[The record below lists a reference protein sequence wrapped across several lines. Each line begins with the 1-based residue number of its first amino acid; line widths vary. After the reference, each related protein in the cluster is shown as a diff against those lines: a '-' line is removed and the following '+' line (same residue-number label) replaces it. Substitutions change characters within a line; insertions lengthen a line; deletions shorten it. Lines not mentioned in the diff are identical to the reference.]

1 MSLIALGVIIVV
13 LIVVARS
20 LARTVPQ
27 ATVAV
32 VTLFGKYHRVMR
44 EGLNFKLPWEVVAHR
59 LSLQN
64 RALQMEFQAITQD
77 QANVKFATMVLY
89 AVAGSD
95 EEAIKKAVFSFATPQ
110 EFQLALQRT
119 IDGSIRQFV
128 ATTKQA
134 DILGMR
140 AEIVEHTKKNLDE
153 VVLAWGYVVRD
164 IQITDMTFDK
174 EIIDSM
180 ARVVSSK
187 NLLAA
192 AANEG
197 AALLVKRTK
206 DAEAEAAYKT
216 IGAEADK
223 KAAALRGEGLAL
235 FRKNIAIGLQ
245 EAADSFKAAGVDT
258 RFLLFLEYTDALKYV
273 SEHSQGKV
281 IFMDS
286 GAQAP
291 ARVVQGLFGMLTDV
305 PDGPEPPDG
314 GGQQLPVS
322 APGA

>member
-1 MSLIALGVIIVV
+1 MIAYPLLAVLLIVV
-13 LIVVARS
+13 LYLIGS
-20 LARTVPQ
+20 LFRTVPQ

-32 VTLFGKYHRVMR
+32 VTLFGRYHRIMR
-44 EGLNFKLPWEVVAHR
+44 EGLNFKLPWERVAYR

-64 RALQMEFQAITQD
+64 RALQLEFQAITQD

-89 AVAGSD
+89 AVSAAD
-95 EEAIKKAVFSFATPQ
+95 EDSVKKAVFSFATGQ

-128 ATTKQA
+128 ATTKQS

-140 AEIVEHTKKNLDE
+140 AEIVDHTKKNLDE

-192 AANEG
+192 ASNEG

-206 DAEAEAAYKT
+206 DAEAEAAFRT
-216 IGAEADK
+216 IGAEAEK
-223 KAAALRGEGLAL
+223 KASALRGEGLAL
-235 FRKNIAIGLQ
+235 FRKNIAEGMKG
-245 EAADSFKAAGVDT
+245 AADSLKSAGVNPE
-258 RFLLFLEYTDALKYV
+258 FLLFLEYTDAMKYV
-273 SEHSQGKV
+273 AEHGAGKV
-281 IFMDS
+281 VFMDN
-286 GAQAP
+286 GAAAA
-291 ARVVQGLFGMLTDV
+291 ARVVQGVLSMETSFVD
-305 PDGPEPPDG
+305 EK
-314 GGQQLPVS
+314 
-322 APGA
+322 GA

>member
-1 MSLIALGVIIVV
+1 MYLLILAVVVIV
-13 LIVVARS
+13 LLFVAGS
-20 LARTVPQ
+20 FLRTVPQ
-27 ATVAV
+27 STVAV
-32 VTLFGKYHRVMR
+32 VTVFGKFRRVMR
-44 EGLNFKLPWEVVAHR
+44 EGLNFKLPWEAVSHR

-89 AVAGSD
+89 AVAGAD
-95 EEAIKKAVFSFATPQ
+95 EEAIKKAVFSFASAQ

-140 AEIVEHTKKNLDE
+140 AEIVDHTKKNLDE

-164 IQITDMTFDK
+164 IQITDMTFDR

-192 AANEG
+192 ASNEG

-235 FRKNIAIGLQ
+235 FRKNIAIGMK
-245 EAADSFKAAGVDT
+245 EAADSLRSAGVDT

-273 SEHSQGKV
+273 SDHAQGKV
-281 IFMDS
+281 IYMDS
-286 GAQAP
+286 GAAAP
-291 ARVVQGLFGMLTDV
+291 TRIIQGLFGMLT
-305 PDGPEPPDG
+305 PEPEPTASPSSSTPIA
-314 GGQQLPVS
+314 QP
-322 APGA
+322 

>member
-1 MSLIALGVIIVV
+1 MNSGPVFSLIVLAFVVI
-13 LIVVARS
+13 LVARS
-20 LARTVPQ
+20 LFRTVPQ
-27 ATVAV
+27 ATVAI
-32 VTLFGKYHRVMR
+32 VTVFGKYHRIMR
-44 EGLNFKLPWEVVAHR
+44 EGLNFKLPWEMVHYR

-64 RALQMEFQAITQD
+64 RALQLEFQAITQD

-89 AVAGSD
+89 AVAAAE
-95 EEAIKKAVFSFATPQ
+95 EEAIKKAVFSFASLG

-128 ATTKQA
+128 ATTKQS

-140 AEIVEHTKKNLDE
+140 AEIVDHTKKNLDE

-192 AANEG
+192 ASNEG

-223 KAAALRGEGLAL
+223 KASALRGEGLAL
-235 FRKNIAIGLQ
+235 FRKNIAVGMK
-245 EAADSFKAAGVDT
+245 EAAESLRAAGVDN

-273 SEHSQGKV
+273 ADHAQGKV
-281 IFMDS
+281 IYMDT
-286 GAQAP
+286 GAQA
-291 ARVVQGLFGMLTDV
+291 ATRIMQGVTGMLLDT
-305 PDGPEPPDG
+305 PAPPPPDPAASG
-314 GGQQLPVS
+314 STS
-322 APGA
+322 A

>member
-1 MSLIALGVIIVV
+1 MLDLPRFYVFIVLLVLVLWLAGSLF
-13 LIVVARS
+13 RS
-20 LARTVPQ
+20 VPQ
-27 ATVAV
+27 ATVGV
-32 VTLFGKYHRVMR
+32 VTVFGKYRRIMR
-44 EGLNFKLPWEVVAHR
+44 EGLNIKRPWEKVVYR

-64 RALQMEFQAITQD
+64 RALQLEFQAITQD

-89 AVAGSD
+89 AVAAS
-95 EEAIKKAVFSFATPQ
+95 EAEAIKKAVFSFASGQ

-128 ATTKQA
+128 ATTKQS

-140 AEIVEHTKKNLDE
+140 AEIVDHTKKNLDE

-192 AANEG
+192 ASNEG

-223 KAAALRGEGLAL
+223 KAAALRGQGLAL
-235 FRKNIAIGLQ
+235 FRKNIADGMKD
-245 EAADSFKAAGVDT
+245 AAEKLKSAGVNAE
-258 RFLLFLEYTDALKYV
+258 FLLFLEYTDALKYV
-273 SEHSQGKV
+273 AEHSQGKV
-281 IFMDS
+281 VFMDS
-286 GAQAP
+286 GAA
-291 ARVVQGLFGMLTDV
+291 AVAKVVQGIAGLGVELDTDAA
-305 PDGPEPPDG
+305 PP
-314 GGQQLPVS
+314 V
-322 APGA
+322 A

>member
-1 MSLIALGVIIVV
+1 MAPQFFFLALLSFIFIIFLLRQV
-13 LIVVARS
+13 RS
-20 LARTVPQ
+20 IPQ
-27 ATVAV
+27 ASVGV
-32 VTLFGKYHRVMR
+32 VTMFGKYQRIMR
-44 EGLNFKLPWEVVAHR
+44 EGLNLKMPWEKLFTQ

-64 RALQMEFQAITQD
+64 RALQMEFQAITKD
-77 QANVKFATMVLY
+77 QANVKFATMILY
-89 AVAGSD
+89 AVASAD
-95 EEAIKKAVFSFATPQ
+95 EEMIKKAVFSFASPQ

-140 AEIVEHTKKNLDE
+140 AEIVDHTKKNLDE
-153 VVLAWGYVVRD
+153 VVVAWGYVVRD

-174 EIIDSM
+174 EVIDSM

-192 AANEG
+192 AENEG

-216 IGAEADK
+216 IGAEAEK

-235 FRKNIAIGLQ
+235 FRKNIAEGMKD
-245 EAADSFKAAGVDT
+245 AAENLRRAGVDAN
-258 RFLLFLEYTDALKYV
+258 FLLFLEYTDALKYV
-273 SEHSQGKV
+273 ADHAQGKV
-281 IFMDS
+281 VFMDNS
-286 GAQAP
+286 AGAATRIAQHILSMGAELP
-291 ARVVQGLFGMLTDV
+291 ASSPPPAG
-305 PDGPEPPDG
+305 GPR
-314 GGQQLPVS
+314 
-322 APGA
+322 

>member
-1 MSLIALGVIIVV
+1 MAPFVV
-13 LIVVARS
+13 FLVVAGLFLTFSWFRS
-20 LARTVPQ
+20 VPQ
-27 ATVAV
+27 STVAV
-32 VTLFGKYHRVMR
+32 ITVFGKYKRVLR
-44 EGLNFKLPWEVVAHR
+44 EGLNVKLPWENVFQR

-64 RALQMEFQAITQD
+64 RALQLEFQAITQD
-77 QANVKFATMVLY
+77 QANVRFATMVLY
-89 AVAGSD
+89 AVSGGDD
-95 EEAIKKAVFSFATPQ
+95 ETIKKAIFSFATPQ

-140 AEIVEHTKKNLDE
+140 AEIVDHTKKNLDE
-153 VVLAWGYVVRD
+153 VVSSWGYVVRD

-174 EIIDSM
+174 EIMDSM

-192 AANEG
+192 ASNEG

-216 IGAEADK
+216 IGAEAEK
-223 KAAALRGEGLAL
+223 KASALRGEGLAL
-235 FRKNIAIGLQ
+235 FRKNVAEGMK
-245 EAADSFKAAGVDT
+245 EAAESLRVAGVDAN
-258 RFLLFLEYTDALKYV
+258 FLLFLEYTDALKYV
-273 SEHSQGKV
+273 ADHSQGKV

-286 GAQAP
+286 GAGASTR
-291 ARVVQGLFGMLTDV
+291 AVQGILGMQAEVTAS
-305 PDGPEPPDG
+305 P
-314 GGQQLPVS
+314 LPKT
-322 APGA
+322 P

>member
-1 MSLIALGVIIVV
+1 MAALAIVIVIGV
-13 LIVVARS
+13 LFLSSCFRS
-20 LARTVPQ
+20 VPQ

-32 VTLFGKYHRVMR
+32 ITVFGKYSRVMR
-44 EGLNFKLPWEVVAHR
+44 EGLNIKLPWEKVFQR

-64 RALQMEFQAITQD
+64 RALQLEFQAITQD
-77 QANVKFATMVLY
+77 QANVRFATMVLY
-89 AVAGSD
+89 AVANI
-95 EEAIKKAVFSFATPQ
+95 EEETIKKAVFSFATAQ

-140 AEIVEHTKKNLDE
+140 AEIVDHTKKNLDE
-153 VVLAWGYVVRD
+153 VISTWGYFVRD

-174 EIIDSM
+174 EIMDSM

-192 AANEG
+192 ASNEG

-216 IGAEADK
+216 IGAEAEK
-223 KAAALRGEGLAL
+223 KASALRGEGLAL
-235 FRKNIAIGLQ
+235 FRKNV
-245 EAADSFKAAGVDT
+245 AD
-258 RFLLFLEYTDALKYV
+258 
-273 SEHSQGKV
+273 
-281 IFMDS
+281 
-286 GAQAP
+286 
-291 ARVVQGLFGMLTDV
+291 GMKD
-305 PDGPEPPDG
+305 
-314 GGQQLPVS
+314 
-322 APGA
+322 

>member
-1 MSLIALGVIIVV
+1 MDMSPFIVV
-13 LIVVARS
+13 LFVIA
-20 LARTVPQ
+20 LWLFLMMFRTVPQ
-27 ATVAV
+27 ATVGV
-32 VTLFGKYHRVMR
+32 VTVFGKFQRIMR
-44 EGLNFKLPWEVVAHR
+44 EGLNLKMPWEKITMR

-64 RALQMEFQAITQD
+64 RALQMEFQAITLD

-89 AVAGSD
+89 AVSGADD
-95 EEAIKKAVFSFATPQ
+95 ETIKRAVFSFATPQ
-110 EFQLALQRT
+110 EFGLALQRT

-140 AEIVEHTKKNLDE
+140 AEIVDHTKKNLDE
-153 VVLAWGYVVRD
+153 VVNAWGYVVRD
-164 IQITDMTFDK
+164 IQITDMTFDQV
-174 EIIDSM
+174 IMDSM

-216 IGAEADK
+216 IGAEAEK
-223 KAAALRGEGLAL
+223 KAAALRGEGMAL
-235 FRKNIAIGLQ
+235 FRRNVADGMKD
-245 EAADSFKAAGVDT
+245 AAASLKEAGVDAN
-258 RFLLFLEYTDALKYV
+258 FLLFLEYTDSLKYMAD
-273 SEHSQGKV
+273 HAQGKV

-286 GAQAP
+286 GA
-291 ARVVQGLFGMLTDV
+291 
-305 PDGPEPPDG
+305 
-314 GGQQLPVS
+314 S
-322 APGA
+322 APQRVIQGILGAGAETTALEPKQ

>member
-1 MSLIALGVIIVV
+1 MFNGFGGLIFFLIVILVV
-13 LIVVARS
+13 LGT
-20 LARTVPQ
+20 LFRTVEQ

-32 VTLFGKYHRVMR
+32 VTVFGKYHRIMR
-44 EGLNFKLPWEVVAHR
+44 EGLNIKLPWEKVAYR

-64 RALQMEFQAITQD
+64 RALQLEFQAITQD

-89 AVAGSD
+89 AVAAAE
-95 EEAIKKAVFSFATPQ
+95 EEAIKKAVFSFASAR

-128 ATTKQA
+128 ATTKQS

-140 AEIVEHTKKNLDE
+140 AEIVEHTKRNLDE

-192 AANEG
+192 ASNEG

-223 KAAALRGEGLAL
+223 KASALRGEGLAL
-235 FRKNIAIGLQ
+235 FRKNIADGMKD
-245 EAADSFKAAGVDT
+245 AAELLRGAGVNAE
-258 RFLLFLEYTDALKYV
+258 FLLFLEYTDALKFV
-273 SEHSQGKV
+273 AEHSQGKI

-286 GAQAP
+286 GAA
-291 ARVVQGLFGMLTDV
+291 AAAKIVQGITGMNV
-305 PDGPEPPDG
+305 EMSAGAGPSVAPRPGRPPA
-314 GGQQLPVS
+314 S
-322 APGA
+322 

>member
-1 MSLIALGVIIVV
+1 MFQGFGGLILF
-13 LIVVARS
+13 LVVALAILVS
-20 LARTVPQ
+20 LFRTVPQ

-32 VTLFGKYHRVMR
+32 VTVFGKYHRIMR
-44 EGLNFKLPWEVVAHR
+44 EGLNFKMPWETVVYR

-89 AVAGSD
+89 AVAAA
-95 EEAIKKAVFSFATPQ
+95 EEAAIKKAVFSFASME

-128 ATTKQA
+128 ATTKQS

-140 AEIVEHTKKNLDE
+140 AEIVDHTKKNLDE

-164 IQITDMTFDK
+164 IQITDMTLDK

-192 AANEG
+192 ASNEG

-216 IGAEADK
+216 IGAEADR

-235 FRKNIAIGLQ
+235 FRKNIAIGMK
-245 EAADSFKAAGVDT
+245 EAAELLKSAGVNAE
-258 RFLLFLEYTDALKYV
+258 FLLFLEYTDALKYV
-273 SEHSQGKV
+273 ADHSQGKV
-281 IFMDS
+281 IFMVS
-286 GAQAP
+286 GAGAA
-291 ARVVQGLFGMLTDV
+291 ARVVQGIGGLGAEV
-305 PDGPEPPDG
+305 P
-314 GGQQLPVS
+314 
-322 APGA
+322 AGAG

>member
-1 MSLIALGVIIVV
+1 MDLIPYAVV
-13 LIVVARS
+13 LVIAAVLFLRMF
-20 LARTVPQ
+20 LRTVPQ
-27 ATVAV
+27 ATVGV
-32 VTLFGKYHRVMR
+32 ITVFGKFQRIMR
-44 EGLNFKLPWEVVAHR
+44 EGLNVKMPWERITQR

-64 RALQMEFQAITQD
+64 RALQMEFQAITLD

-89 AVAGSD
+89 AVSGADD
-95 EEAIKKAVFSFATPQ
+95 ETIKRAVFSFATPQ
-110 EFQLALQRT
+110 EFGLALQRT

-128 ATTKQA
+128 ATTKQS

-140 AEIVEHTKKNLDE
+140 AEIVDHTKKNLDE
-153 VVLAWGYVVRD
+153 VVNVWGYVVRD
-164 IQITDMTFDK
+164 IQITDMTFDQV
-174 EIIDSM
+174 IMDSM

-216 IGAEADK
+216 IGAEAEK

-235 FRKNIAIGLQ
+235 FRKNVADGMKD
-245 EAADSFKAAGVDT
+245 AAASLKVAGVDAN
-258 RFLLFLEYTDALKYV
+258 FLLFLEYTDALKYV
-273 SEHSQGKV
+273 ADHAQGKV

-286 GAQAP
+286 GAGA
-291 ARVVQGLFGMLTDV
+291 ASRVVQGILGA
-305 PDGPEPPDG
+305 GAEAE
-314 GGQQLPVS
+314 
-322 APGA
+322 APK

>member
-1 MSLIALGVIIVV
+1 MFQGFGGLIFFLVVAV
-13 LIVVARS
+13 LILVS
-20 LARTVPQ
+20 LFRTVEQ

-32 VTLFGKYHRVMR
+32 VTVFGKYHRVMR
-44 EGLNFKLPWEVVAHR
+44 EGLNIKLPWEKVAYR

-64 RALQMEFQAITQD
+64 RALQLEFQAITQD

-89 AVAGSD
+89 AVAAAE
-95 EEAIKKAVFSFATPQ
+95 EEAIKKAVFSFASGR

-128 ATTKQA
+128 ATTKQS

-140 AEIVEHTKKNLDE
+140 AEIVEHTKRNLDE

-223 KAAALRGEGLAL
+223 KAAALRGQGLAL
-235 FRKNIAIGLQ
+235 FRKNIADGMK
-245 EAADSFKAAGVDT
+245 EAAELLKSAGVNAE
-258 RFLLFLEYTDALKYV
+258 FLLFLEYTDALKYV
-273 SEHSQGKV
+273 AEHSEGKV
-281 IFMDS
+281 IFMDN
-286 GAQAP
+286 GAAAA
-291 ARVVQGLFGMLTDV
+291 ARVVQGVAGMGIDL
-305 PDGPEPPDG
+305 PEVG
-314 GGQQLPVS
+314 VS
-322 APGA
+322 SPSPRR

>member
-1 MSLIALGVIIVV
+1 MGGFGILVIIVV
-13 LIVVARS
+13 GLFFLFSWFRS
-20 LARTVPQ
+20 VPQ
-27 ATVAV
+27 STVAV
-32 VTLFGKYHRVMR
+32 ITVFGKYNRVMR
-44 EGLNFKLPWEVVAHR
+44 EGLNVKLPWEKMFQR

-64 RALQMEFQAITQD
+64 RALQLEFQAITQD
-77 QANVKFATMVLY
+77 QANVRFATMVLY
-89 AVAGSD
+89 AVASS
-95 EEAIKKAVFSFATPQ
+95 EEETIKKAVFSFATAQ

-140 AEIVEHTKKNLDE
+140 AEIVDHTKKNLDE
-153 VVLAWGYVVRD
+153 VISTWGYVVRD

-174 EIIDSM
+174 EIMDSM

-192 AANEG
+192 ASNEG

-216 IGAEADK
+216 IGAEAEK
-223 KAAALRGEGLAL
+223 KASALRGEGLAL
-235 FRKNIAIGLQ
+235 FRKNVADGMQ
-245 EAADSFKAAGVDT
+245 AAAESLRVAGVDAN
-258 RFLLFLEYTDALKYV
+258 FLLFLEYTDALKYV
-273 SEHSQGKV
+273 ADHSQGKV

-286 GAQAP
+286 GAGASTR
-291 ARVVQGLFGMLTDV
+291 AVQGILGMQTEAGT
-305 PDGPEPPDG
+305 PAPPTHH
-314 GGQQLPVS
+314 
-322 APGA
+322 A

>member
-1 MSLIALGVIIVV
+1 MAPVAVLFVVIVG
-13 LIVVARS
+13 LFLMFSWFRS
-20 LARTVPQ
+20 VPQ
-27 ATVAV
+27 STVAV
-32 VTLFGKYHRVMR
+32 ITVFGKYKRVMR
-44 EGLNFKLPWEVVAHR
+44 EGLNVKFPWESVFQR

-64 RALQMEFQAITQD
+64 RALQLEFQAITQD
-77 QANVKFATMVLY
+77 QANVRFATMVLY
-89 AVAGSD
+89 TVASAD
-95 EEAIKKAVFSFATPQ
+95 EDTIKKAVFSFASTQ

-140 AEIVEHTKKNLDE
+140 AEIVDHTKKNLDE
-153 VVLAWGYVVRD
+153 VVSSWGYVVRD

-174 EIIDSM
+174 EIMDSM

-192 AANEG
+192 ASNEG

-216 IGAEADK
+216 IGAEAEK

-235 FRKNIAIGLQ
+235 FRKNVADGMKD
-245 EAADSFKAAGVDT
+245 AAESLRVAGVDAN
-258 RFLLFLEYTDALKYV
+258 FLLFLEYTDALKYV
-273 SEHSQGKV
+273 ADHSQGKV
-281 IFMDS
+281 VFMDS
-286 GAQAP
+286 GAGASTR
-291 ARVVQGLFGMLTDV
+291 AVQGILGMQAEI
-305 PDGPEPPDG
+305 PSGP
-314 GGQQLPVS
+314 
-322 APGA
+322 APKTTT

>member
-1 MSLIALGVIIVV
+1 MFGGFGGVIFL
-13 LIVVARS
+13 LIVALLILLS
-20 LARTVPQ
+20 LFRTVEQ

-32 VTLFGKYHRVMR
+32 VTVFGKYHRVMR
-44 EGLNFKLPWEVVAHR
+44 EGLNLKLPWEKVAYR

-64 RALQMEFQAITQD
+64 RALQLEFQAITQD

-89 AVAGSD
+89 AVAGSG
-95 EEAIKKAVFSFATPQ
+95 EEAIKKAVFSFASQ
-110 EFQLALQRT
+110 REFQLALQRT

-128 ATTKQA
+128 ATTKQS

-140 AEIVEHTKKNLDE
+140 AEIVEHTKRNLDE

-235 FRKNIAIGLQ
+235 FRKNIADGMK
-245 EAADSFKAAGVDT
+245 EAAEVLQSAGVT
-258 RFLLFLEYTDALKYV
+258 AEFLLFLEYTDALKYV
-273 SEHSQGKV
+273 ADHSQGKV

-286 GAQAP
+286 GAAAA
-291 ARVVQGLFGMLTDV
+291 ARIVQGIGGLGVGSLGMRPTD
-305 PDGPEPPDG
+305 EA
-314 GGQQLPVS
+314 QS
-322 APGA
+322 

>member
-1 MSLIALGVIIVV
+1 MDATTPLAI
-13 LIVVARS
+13 LIVVIGVFFVFSWFRS
-20 LARTVPQ
+20 VPQ

-32 VTLFGKYHRVMR
+32 VTVFGKYRRVMR
-44 EGLNFKLPWEVVAHR
+44 EGLNVKLPWEKMFQR

-64 RALQMEFQAITQD
+64 RALQLEFQAITQD
-77 QANVKFATMVLY
+77 QANVRFATMVLY
-89 AVAGSD
+89 AVASS
-95 EEAIKKAVFSFATPQ
+95 EEETIKKAVFSFASPQ

-140 AEIVEHTKKNLDE
+140 AEIVDHTKKNLDE
-153 VVLAWGYVVRD
+153 VVSSWGYVVRD

-174 EIIDSM
+174 EIMDSM
-180 ARVVSSK
+180 AHVVSSK

-192 AANEG
+192 ATNEG

-216 IGAEADK
+216 IGAEAEK
-223 KAAALRGEGLAL
+223 KASALRGEGLAL
-235 FRKNIAIGLQ
+235 FRKNVADGMK
-245 EAADSFKAAGVDT
+245 EAAESLRIAGVDSN
-258 RFLLFLEYTDALKYV
+258 FLLFLEYTDALKFV
-273 SEHSQGKV
+273 AEHSQGKV

-286 GAQAP
+286 GAGASMR
-291 ARVVQGLFGMLTDV
+291 AVQGIVGMNAESTAAA
-305 PDGPEPPDG
+305 PPR
-314 GGQQLPVS
+314 
-322 APGA
+322 A

>member
-1 MSLIALGVIIVV
+1 MNPGPVFSLIVALFFAIM
-13 LIVVARS
+13 VARA
-20 LARTVPQ
+20 LFRTVPQ

-32 VTLFGKYHRVMR
+32 VTVFGKYHRIMR
-44 EGLNFKLPWEVVAHR
+44 EGLNFKLPWERLGYR

-64 RALQMEFQAITQD
+64 RALQLEFQAITQD

-89 AVAGSD
+89 AVAAA
-95 EEAIKKAVFSFATPQ
+95 EEDAIKKAVFSFATAQ

-128 ATTKQA
+128 ATTKQS

-153 VVLAWGYVVRD
+153 VVLNWGYVVRD

-174 EIIDSM
+174 EVIDSM

-192 AANEG
+192 ASNEG

-216 IGAEADK
+216 IGAEADR

-235 FRKNIAIGLQ
+235 FRKNIAAGMK
-245 EAADSFKAAGVDT
+245 EAAESLKEAGVDNK
-258 RFLLFLEYTDALKYV
+258 FLLFLEYTDALKYV
-273 SEHSQGKV
+273 ADHAQGKV
-281 IFMDS
+281 IFMDN
-286 GAQAP
+286 GATAP
-291 ARVVQGLFGMLTDV
+291 SRVVQGIYGMLSDTGTTS
-305 PDGPEPPDG
+305 P
-314 GGQQLPVS
+314 
-322 APGA
+322 